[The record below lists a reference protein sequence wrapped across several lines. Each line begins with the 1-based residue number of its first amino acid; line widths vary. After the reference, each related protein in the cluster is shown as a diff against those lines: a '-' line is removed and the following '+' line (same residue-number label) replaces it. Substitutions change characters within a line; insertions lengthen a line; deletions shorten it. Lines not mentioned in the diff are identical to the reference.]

1 MPTKAIFKNIRVSHK
16 RIQLLANMVK
26 GKNVNDALDILKFY
40 PSPSAQHVYK
50 AVKSAVSNAENNDML
65 NPNRLVISTI
75 FANKGLTIKR
85 FKPMARGR
93 AGRVS
98 KFSSHLTVIVD
109 EEA

>member
-50 AVKSAVSNAENNDML
+50 AVKSAASNAENNDM
-65 NPNRLVISTI
+65 STI

>member
-50 AVKSAVSNAENNDML
+50 AVKSAASNAENNDML

-75 FANKGLTIKR
+75 FANKGLTICLLYTSPSPR
-85 FKPMARGR
+85 
-93 AGRVS
+93 
-98 KFSSHLTVIVD
+98 D
-109 EEA
+109 

>member
-16 RIQLLANMVK
+16 RIQLLANMVN
-26 GKNVNDALDILKFY
+26 GKSITDALDILKYY

-50 AVKSAVSNAENNDML
+50 AVKSAASNAENNDMM
-65 NPNRLVISTI
+65 NPNRLFVKSI
-75 FANKGLTIKR
+75 FANKGMTIKR

-93 AGRVS
+93 AGKVS